1 MSLKFESTATSPDSW
16 LQLLTISWAVCAAL
30 KMPSNATAHSP
41 HERRFDSFAFCPAKP
56 AHIHRQSLPQLT
68 SNWGRCGKDW
78 AGDTVAVY
86 ASCTNPARKLEYLSF
101 HFSPSQKGRET
112 RATGASDLLHLHSTS
127 DMETHSP
134 WHLVCHWK
142 KVNTGTQTFWYF
154 SFLEPL
160 KLLGRKTK
168 SHKAFHQRAPLE
180 HKFYFQQPIYPRPS
194 FDRYEVTIPLA
205 NPKGIS
211 WAITSCFHL
220 EPRTQE
226 RFIS

>member
-30 KMPSNATAHSP
+30 KMPSNATAHRP
-41 HERRFDSFAFCPAKP
+41 HEWRFDSFAFCPAKP
-56 AHIHRQSLPQLT
+56 AHIHGQSLPQLT
-68 SNWGRCGKDW
+68 CNWGRCGKDW

-86 ASCTNPARKLEYLSF
+86 ASCTKPARRLEYLLLQPKPKEKGNESHWSF
-101 HFSPSQKGRET
+101 WSVTSTQYFWHGDTFPLAFSVSLEE
-112 RATGASDLLHLHSTS
+112 SL
-127 DMETHSP
+127 
-134 WHLVCHWK
+134 
-142 KVNTGTQTFWYF
+142 NTATQTFWYF

-160 KLLGRKTK
+160 KLLGKKTK